1 MRHWIIVALVAI
13 VAAGIGA
20 AAALYFAFPN
30 QVQLVGGETR
40 SELLSLNA
48 PPGTLTTEA
57 NAAYKGAAVPA
68 AAAGP
73 APGAAAGDWPSYNKT
88 LTSDR
93 FSALNEINRENAGR
107 LKVLC
112 TYDTGIY
119 TGFNTG
125 ILAVNG
131 ALLFSTQYDTFS
143 IDPVTC
149 RENWRKHESY
159 TPATPQAV
167 NRGVAYLDGRI
178 FRGTQDGRV
187 LAYDF
192 KTGDRL

>member
-1 MRHWIIVALVAI
+1 
-13 VAAGIGA
+13 
-20 AAALYFAFPN
+20 
-30 QVQLVGGETR
+30 
-40 SELLSLNA
+40 LS
-48 PPGTLTTEA
+48 
-57 NAAYKGAAVPA
+57 
-68 AAAGP
+68 
-73 APGAAAGDWPSYNKT
+73 
-88 LTSDR
+88 
-93 FSALNEINRENAGR
+93 EINRENAGR
-107 LKVLC
+107 LQVLC

-143 IDPVTC
+143 IDPATC

-192 KTGDRL
+192 KTGDRLWETAIADPKKSESAPDGPDCLERIGFHRQCRRRFQGREGAHICA